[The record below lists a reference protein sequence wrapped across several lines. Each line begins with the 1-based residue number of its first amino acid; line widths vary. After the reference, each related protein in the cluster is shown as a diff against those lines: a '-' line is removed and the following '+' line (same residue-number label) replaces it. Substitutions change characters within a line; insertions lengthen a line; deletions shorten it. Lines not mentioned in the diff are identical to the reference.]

1 MVVAPSPNPR
11 RSDRPLRGVT
21 NEQRRT
27 IQTLACLTL
36 LHGRSPALGELA
48 EVLGV
53 SKPAAFY
60 RLHWLEKKGLWC
72 KASHSITTSG
82 LLSALGLPR

>member
-1 MVVAPSPNPR
+1 MMDVTPR
-11 RSDRPLRGVT
+11 RSDRPVRAVT
-21 NEQRRT
+21 DEQRGT

-36 LHGRSPALGELA
+36 LHGHGPTLGELA

-60 RLHWLEKKGLWC
+60 RLHWLEKKGLWS
-72 KASHSITTSG
+72 KADRSITAAG
-82 LLSALGLPR
+82 LLSALGLPHV